1 MFSWP
6 SLFYL
11 LISVLFF
18 SCSSSNEE
26 VLPERK
32 DISESVYAS
41 GKVISKNQYEVI
53 PNASGTIQEIFVNE
67 GDTVQIGSPLLTI
80 MDEST
85 LLNREMAA
93 LAKGFSERQQNM
105 ARLKE
110 LEINSSLA
118 KKRMENDSLLYL
130 RQQNLYEKGIG
141 TKIELEQRKL
151 SWDNSI
157 SVYQT
162 ALLSLQELERQLIYN
177 ERNAAKNL
185 ELAWTME
192 SDLMVKSKIKGRV
205 YALLKE
211 KGEMVNVQ
219 TPVAILG
226 AADEFV
232 LELQVDE
239 YDIVKVEKNQKVKV
253 SMDSYRT
260 EVFDALVTKINP
272 MMDERS
278 KSFIV
283 EALFIQGP
291 PRLYPNLTL
300 EANIII
306 QVKENALMVP
316 SNYVMDDQ
324 FVINNAGDTL
334 AVTLGIKNYQYSEIL
349 EGIDETTLLLKP

>member
-1 MFSWP
+1 MFSRP

-11 LISVLFF
+11 ILSLLFF
-18 SCSSSNEE
+18 SCSSTIEE
-26 VLPERK
+26 ILPERK

-41 GKVISKNQYEVI
+41 GKVVSKNQYEVI
-53 PNASGTIQEIFVNE
+53 PNANGTIQEIFVSE
-67 GDTVQIGSPLLTI
+67 GDTVEIGSPILTV

-118 KKRMENDSLLYL
+118 KRRMENDSLLYV
-130 RQQNLYEKGIG
+130 RQQNLYEKGVG
-141 TKIELEQRKL
+141 SKIELEQRKL
-151 SWDNSI
+151 AWEH
-157 SVYQT
+157 SVSAYQT
-162 ALLSLQELERQLIYN
+162 SLLSHQELERQITYN
-177 ERNAAKNL
+177 EKNAAKNL
-185 ELAWTME
+185 ELARVME
-192 SDLMVKSKIKGRV
+192 SDLMVKSKIRGQV

-219 TPVAILG
+219 TPVAVLG
-226 AADEFV
+226 AAEEFV

-260 EVFDALVTKINP
+260 EVFDALITKINP

-283 EALFIQGP
+283 EALFVDGP

-306 QVKENALMVP
+306 QVKEGALLVP
-316 SNYVMDDQ
+316 SNYISEDN
-324 FVINNAGDTL
+324 FVINNDGDTL
-334 AVTLGIKNYQYSEIL
+334 AVTLGIKNYQYTEIL
-349 EGIDETTLLLKP
+349 KGIDENTVLLKP